1 MRINL
6 IIFFWILIFSQTG
19 FSQSGND
26 SIKRVAYTSEIDSMR
41 AKALVT
47 LAYNSHLNQP
57 DSAFVWA
64 ETALILGDKLK
75 MDKVRANAYLVK
87 GLVRSVQSRHE
98 EAINFYNEAIPVYY
112 KINKLSIVAGCLSNI
127 ALVYTTMTNYPKAI
141 EYMLKATTIAEKS
154 GDKKVVATCLG
165 NLGHISYEKGDY
177 DAAIEYN
184 KKSLAI
190 REEIKDMPGIAIL
203 YNNIGLN
210 FAQKKNYAEA
220 LTYHEKSLAIKRE
233 LDDQFGIIYSL
244 ENIGTVYLEKA
255 KVSNDKALFSKAN
268 KYYNEAL
275 ALALKLEERQ
285 GISECYKYL
294 AEIDVY
300 LGHEKEAIEKLKKS
314 IEISRSIEFNQLTLE
329 SYKYLSNLYDKAGD
343 HKNAFLTTRA
353 LMSLKDSILNKENN
367 RQMLEMESKYNN
379 EKNQWE
385 IQKLQG
391 DKKFNE
397 EIRATQRKI
406 NLYLIV
412 AVILVGLVGVV
423 IFIGF
428 LNKRK
433 ANRIIHRQKEEVDK
447 KNLEI
452 EQQKKLVEYQ
462 RDLVEDK
469 NKEIVDSINYAKKIQ
484 YALLAHEDFLKAN
497 LPEHFILFKP
507 KDIVSGDFYWAAQK
521 GNKFYIAVCDSTG
534 HGVPG
539 AFMSLLNIS
548 FLNEAVNEKNILSP
562 NEIFNHVRKRLIE
575 SITEENQKDGMDGV
589 LICFEGQKITYA
601 AANNKPLLINGDK
614 MIELEHDKM
623 PVGKGEK
630 EESYRLFNIKFTKG
644 DTLFLFTDGY
654 ADQFGGPKGK
664 KYKHKT
670 LQELLRKNSSM
681 KIPEQQQALYTVFK
695 NWRGNLE
702 QVDDVCVMGI
712 RL

>member
-1 MRINL
+1 MRIKI
-6 IIFFWILIFSQTG
+6 IIFFWLLILNHAG

-26 SIKRVAYTSEIDSMR
+26 SIKRVALTSEVDSMR

-57 DSAFVWA
+57 DSAFIWA
-64 ETALILGDKLK
+64 DTALVLGNKLK

-87 GLVRSVQSRHE
+87 GLVRAVQSRHE

-112 KINKLSIVAGCLSNI
+112 KLNRLSTVAGCLSNI
-127 ALVYTTMTNYPKAI
+127 AMVYATMTNYPKAI
-141 EYMLKATTIAEKS
+141 EYMLKASTIAEKA
-154 GDKKVVATCLG
+154 GDKQVLATCLG

-184 KKSLAI
+184 KRSLVL
-190 REEIKDMPGIAIL
+190 REEIKDISGIAVL

-210 FAQKKNYAEA
+210 FTQKKNYAEA

-255 KVSNDKALFSKAN
+255 KASNDKALFSKAN

-275 ALALKLEERQ
+275 AIAVKLEERQ

-300 LGHEKEAIEKLKKS
+300 LGNSKEAIEKLKKS

-329 SYKYLSNLYDKAGD
+329 SYKYLANLYDKTGD
-343 HKNAFLTTRA
+343 HKNALATTKA

-367 RQMLEMESKYNN
+367 KQMLEMESKYNN
-379 EKNQWE
+379 EKNHWE

-397 EIRATQRKI
+397 ELRATQRKI

-412 AVILVGLVGVV
+412 AVILVGLVGIV

-433 ANRIIHRQKEEVDK
+433 ANKIIQHQKEEVDK

-484 YALLAHEDFLKAN
+484 YALLAHEDFLKGN

-507 KDIVSGDFYWAAQK
+507 KDIVSGDFYWAAKK
-521 GNKFYIAVCDSTG
+521 GNRFYIAVCDSTG

-548 FLNEAVNEKNILSP
+548 FLNEAVNEKNILAP

-575 SITEENQKDGMDGV
+575 SIPEENQKDGMDGI
-589 LICFEGQKITYA
+589 LICFEKNKITYA
-601 AANNKPLLINGDK
+601 AANNKPLLISNGQR
-614 MIELEHDKM
+614 IELEHDKM

-630 EESYRLFNIKFTKG
+630 EESYRLFDIK
-644 DTLFLFTDGY
+644 
-654 ADQFGGPKGK
+654 
-664 KYKHKT
+664 
-670 LQELLRKNSSM
+670 
-681 KIPEQQQALYTVFK
+681 
-695 NWRGNLE
+695 
-702 QVDDVCVMGI
+702 
-712 RL
+712 